1 MDERGVV
8 AFELLEYAYDDSGCG
23 SSLSLILLCSIVCIG
38 TEDATE
44 GGGELSCKVAQV
56 CLRDLFQNLLIP
68 ALDNVFGR

>member
-1 MDERGVV
+1 M
-8 AFELLEYAYDDSGCG
+8 
-23 SSLSLILLCSIVCIG
+23 VCIG

-68 ALDNVFGR
+68 DKDKVFGR